1 MREEQNRLTFLTYDV
16 EKVNMR
22 KYAMER
28 NETCNYQIDYSL
40 ISGEKVLPFIVSL
53 NLDESVFYPSE
64 GEYQKF
70 CYDIIG
76 VGQDTSQYADLSY
89 FLFGICSAITEE
101 DIADITVSINGDPQT
116 IIWGE
121 NIEIKTPEKPDNPTG
136 CVGLKF
142 DFPLNK
148 VLGIMKVCIWLR
160 TPYPIGPMNVC
171 MYGGGITA
179 TGLEICG
186 PSCDENIPCD
196 RTFYQK
202 ETVCVP
208 VKVTPFAK
216 PGVAKAVCC
225 GEPIVRPGGECS
237 GNQTSCTFTITQNLC
252 VEIPISFGADIET
265 GKAVVRCGDASEKEC
280 DCSAGEI
287 EKSVETQRNEETR
300 ERRFFN
306 R

>member
-1 MREEQNRLTFLTYDV
+1 MAQN
-16 EKVNMR
+16 K
-22 KYAMER
+22 A
-28 NETCNYQIDYSL
+28 CNYQIDYSL
-40 ISGEKVLPFIVSL
+40 IPGERILPFIVSL
-53 NLDESVFYPSE
+53 NLEESVFYPEE

-76 VGQDTSQYADLSY
+76 VGQDTSQYADLSH
-89 FLFGICSAITEE
+89 FLFGICSSITEE
-101 DIADITVSINGDPQT
+101 EIAEITVSINGDPQT

-121 NIEIKTPEKPDNPTG
+121 NVEIKTSEQPDPPTG

-160 TPYPIGPMNVC
+160 TPYPVGPVNVC
-171 MYGGGITA
+171 MYGGGMTA
-179 TGLEICG
+179 SGLKICG
-186 PSCDENIPCD
+186 PSCSEDDSCD
-196 RTFYQK
+196 RIFYQK

-208 VKVTPFAK
+208 VKVTPFAN

-252 VEIPISFGADIET
+252 IEIPISFGADIET
-265 GKAVVRCGDASEKEC
+265 GAATVRCGDVSETEC
-280 DCSAGEI
+280 DCSAE
-287 EKSVETQRNEETR
+287 ETERRAATPRNEEIG
-300 ERRFFN
+300 ERRFFH